1 MRKKKQAALGAFIP
15 SSWFQA
21 QGHEGGRSLSLIYQ
35 TSFPFRD
42 PDLSFCPLV
51 FFFFLPLK
59 NQECFLSCSFK
70 AFLLSCCRIPKAY
83 NIEVSKS
90 SFAIML

>member
-51 FFFFLPLK
+51 FFFSPP
-59 NQECFLSCSFK
+59 EESGVLSQLLFQGLL
-70 AFLLSCCRIPKAY
+70 AFLLQDP
-83 NIEVSKS
+83 
-90 SFAIML
+90 